1 MSHLPHPRRCRTL
14 LYSIFLLF
22 LITILFKSRFP
33 RESPNK
39 PLNEHLDT
47 PVYEHASPYRLHAN
61 RTHEANLEKQLIEI
75 EESITSSLLELEKDI
90 RAPKKIWQITS
101 AAEAPNW
108 KGWTQEWATKN
119 PQWEIK
125 QYTASPDP
133 DILPHFRSIP
143 SISQTLSAH
152 TELEVD
158 LFRWLLLWYHGGF
171 YLEPDIWPR
180 MGIQECFDMDSIEHP
195 SLSLPRRYP
204 NSTGRYVEQRER
216 SSPISLVL
224 GIDIDEPYMAPHI
237 REKWGWS
244 RTFSFATYAM
254 WAPARFDPLLRKA
267 IVRCVSHSSMSSL
280 FGEEVDSKESGE
292 VCGGAMLT
300 DIVLEMLTENL
311 KEVHKVR
318 DMDAGLERRV
328 TWKKFRALRSP
339 YWFSAKDFND
349 RNAVEENLTG
359 LGILP
364 IKVWGSGQ
372 RHSGSGTFGHEDACT
387 NHVYRRR
394 PSVSLW
400 QKVFG

>member
-33 RESPNK
+33 RESPK
-39 PLNEHLDT
+39 QPLNEHLDT
-47 PVYEHASPYRLHAN
+47 PVYEHASPYRLRTN
-61 RTHEANLEKQLIEI
+61 RTQEANLEKQLIEI

-108 KGWTQEWATKN
+108 KCWTQEWVTKN
-119 PQWEIK
+119 PQWEIE
-125 QYTASPDP
+125 QYTASPGP
-133 DILPHFRSIP
+133 DILPYFHSIP

-152 TELEVD
+152 PELEVD

-204 NSTGRYVEQRER
+204 NSTGRYVEQREQ

-267 IVRCVSHSSMSSL
+267 IVRCVSHSSMASL

-349 RNAVEENLTG
+349 RNAAEENLRG

-364 IKVWGSGQ
+364 INVWGSGQ
-372 RHSGSGTFGHEDACT
+372 RHSRSGTFGHEDACI
-387 NHVYRRR
+387 NHVYGRR